1 MPLPMLISL
10 PRSSPPTAGDMSEP
24 TKETRAYATS
34 LMLSLIDA
42 SFLRPI
48 AAVRQQMSM
57 TTDPQ
62 AQSQLLSV
70 LVDLQKQRKEMQ
82 ARAANQ

>member
-1 MPLPMLISL
+1 
-10 PRSSPPTAGDMSEP
+10 MSEP

-34 LMLSLIDA
+34 LMLSFIDA
-42 SFLRPI
+42 SFLRSI

-57 TTDPQ
+57 TVDPQ
-62 AQSQLLSV
+62 VQSRLLGV
-70 LVDLQKQRKEMQ
+70 LANLQKQRKEMQ